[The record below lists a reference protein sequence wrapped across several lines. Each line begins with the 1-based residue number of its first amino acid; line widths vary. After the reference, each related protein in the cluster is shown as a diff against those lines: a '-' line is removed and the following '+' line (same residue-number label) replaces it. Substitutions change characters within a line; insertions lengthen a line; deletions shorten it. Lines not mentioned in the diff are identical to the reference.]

1 MKSIGIQNLTEYT
14 INNYNQGIKYLKMG
28 LQKKKTSSTNLNETS
43 SRSHTIF
50 SVQLYQK
57 ISSSSSS
64 SSENDNE
71 ESVYRISK
79 MNLVDLAG
87 SENISRSGSIVKE
100 AGGIN
105 QSLLA
110 LGRVINS
117 LNEKNYCISLI
128 ENRN

>member
-1 MKSIGIQNLTEYT
+1 
-14 INNYNQGIKYLKMG
+14 
-28 LQKKKTSSTNLNETS
+28 
-43 SRSHTIF
+43 
-50 SVQLYQK
+50 
-57 ISSSSSS
+57 
-64 SSENDNE
+64 
-71 ESVYRISK
+71 

-105 QSLLA
+105 QSLLT